1 MVKKI
6 RGFMA
11 YNGPTPWF
19 ATPSFLGDVYGLNS
33 PRDDSIVNYF
43 NGLVGK
49 SEQESIDFPIIWW
62 GVSGENFPL
71 NQSIPVMID

>member
-1 MVKKI
+1 MLAPSKAHLPSQIKTPHSMVKKI

-11 YNGPTPWF
+11 YTGPTPWF
-19 ATPSFLGDVYGLNS
+19 ATPSFLGGVYGLNS

-49 SEQESIDFPIIWW
+49 SEQESIDFPII
-62 GVSGENFPL
+62 
-71 NQSIPVMID
+71 

>member
-1 MVKKI
+1 
-6 RGFMA
+6 
-11 YNGPTPWF
+11 
-19 ATPSFLGDVYGLNS
+19 
-33 PRDDSIVNYF
+33 VNYF